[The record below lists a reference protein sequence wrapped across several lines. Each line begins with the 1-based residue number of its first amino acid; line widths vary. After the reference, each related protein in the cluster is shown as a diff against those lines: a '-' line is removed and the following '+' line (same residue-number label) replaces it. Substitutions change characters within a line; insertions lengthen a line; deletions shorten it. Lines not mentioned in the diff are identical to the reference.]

1 MEMFRNN
8 YFLIHKKILSL
19 NDQYLIFH
27 NVIYYKL
34 KYYNYIVINFIQY
47 HNKLLMEL
55 LNYKIILNN
64 YQSLV
69 LNILI
74 YYSNYYIQYNVNL
87 LV

>member
-1 MEMFRNN
+1 MEMFKNN

-34 KYYNYIVINFIQY
+34 KYCNYIVINFIQY

>member
-1 MEMFRNN
+1 MEMFKNN

-34 KYYNYIVINFIQY
+34 KYCNYIVINFIQY
-47 HNKLLMEL
+47 HNKLLIEL

>member
-34 KYYNYIVINFIQY
+34 KYCNYIVINFIQY